1 MRLWA
6 WRGGGSAVMTIKF
19 WLEPMTVV
27 DLLPA
32 TAPEI
37 AAQLGITIHQARGRL
52 HYEAARGRC
61 VASDVKVAAA
71 NKPGRGPKFSRV
83 WVAS

>member
-1 MRLWA
+1 
-6 WRGGGSAVMTIKF
+6 MTIKF

-37 AAQLGITIHQARGRL
+37 AAQLGITIHQAHGRL

-61 VASDVKVAAA
+61 VASDLKVTAH
-71 NKPGRGPKFSRV
+71 NKTGRGPRASRL
-83 WVAS
+83 WVAC